1 MSAMPSAHPERGR
14 IMLSAGLAACAVA
27 ALGAVT
33 TELGPWYYNLALPTW
48 KPPDWLFGPAWTLIF
63 GLAAVS
69 GYLSWS
75 RAPRGSADHPR
86 VLALFAI
93 NGVLNL
99 AWSMLFFRLHRL
111 DWALLE
117 VTLLW
122 LSIAALMFFTARS
135 SKLASWLLLPYL
147 VWVTFAG
154 VLNLAIVRL
163 NGPTGGG

>member
-1 MSAMPSAHPERGR
+1 MNSIAVGSRWRA
-14 IMLSAGLAACAVA
+14 MLSAGLGACAVA
-27 ALGAVT
+27 GLGALIIQ
-33 TELGPWYYNLALPTW
+33 LGPWYYELAVPSW

-63 GLAAVS
+63 GCAAVS

-75 RAPRGSADHPR
+75 KSPRYSPNHAR

-93 NGVLNL
+93 NGILNI
-99 AWSMLFFRLHRL
+99 AWSALFFRLHRL

-122 LSIAALMFFTARS
+122 LSIIGLMVFTARS

-147 VWVTFAG
+147 LWVTFAG
-154 VLNLAIVRL
+154 ALNLELVRL
-163 NGPTGGG
+163 NGPTGL